1 MAAHSVIDTLNT
13 LLAAEYASI
22 LPRLRQ
28 TDPFVTLDAAEDRET
43 AYGLVQD
50 SERHERAL
58 VDLVMDLRGAPAPVA
73 YDIDTTSYHY
83 VTLEYLM
90 PQIIQSVRTLIAT
103 YNAAGTTGLRRA
115 DALISQHVIDYDARL
130 KALEK
135 MHANLVA

>member
-1 MAAHSVIDTLNT
+1 MKYAEQSSKPRGSGSLSSSLGSEDKRQISNDSVPRSNSS
-13 LLAAEYASI
+13 SI
-22 LPRLRQ
+22 H
-28 TDPFVTLDAAEDRET
+28 
-43 AYGLVQD
+43 

-115 DALISQHVIDYDARL
+115 DALISQHVIDYNARL